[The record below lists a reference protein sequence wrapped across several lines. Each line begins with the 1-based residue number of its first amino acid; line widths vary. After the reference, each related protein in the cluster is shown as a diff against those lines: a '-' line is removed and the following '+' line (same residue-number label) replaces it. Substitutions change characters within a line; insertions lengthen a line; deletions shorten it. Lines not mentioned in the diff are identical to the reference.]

1 MKSVHQINA
10 QQYQGKAQQYLNS
23 QVHATG
29 EEFTKIL
36 KEVKP
41 TDHVLDLGCGGGHV
55 SYNIASYVQ
64 NVIAYDL
71 SNDMLEIV
79 RHTVQEKQ
87 LKNIKTQQGMAEQLP
102 FQSASFDVVI
112 SRYSAHH
119 WQDIH
124 QAVQEIKRV
133 LKPNGVFILID
144 TMSSNTPIFN
154 TFLQTIEFIRDPS
167 HVKNYSL
174 PEWSDIAEQAQL
186 EIRNFQMQNLYLNF
200 ATWIE
205 RMAPP
210 QSSIETLQFLQKNAC
225 DQVKI
230 YFKLTD
236 QGDFSLR
243 VGYLKIVNNDNEI
256 NSL

>member
-29 EEFTKIL
+29 EEFSKIL
-36 KEVKP
+36 KEVKT

-55 SYNIASYVQ
+55 SYTVASYVK

-71 SNDMLEIV
+71 SSDMLEV
-79 RHTVQEKQ
+79 VECSAKEKQ
-87 LKNIKTQQGMAEQLP
+87 LNNIKTQQGVAEHLP
-102 FQSASFDVVI
+102 FEASSFDVVI

-124 QAVQEIKRV
+124 QALQEIRRV
-133 LKPNGVFILID
+133 LKPQGIFILID
-144 TMSSNTPIFN
+144 TMSSNTPILN
-154 TFLQTIEFIRDPS
+154 TFLQTVEFIRDPS

-174 PEWSDIAEQAQL
+174 AEWSDIAEQAHL
-186 EIRNFQMQNLYLNF
+186 EIQNFQMQDLHLNF

-205 RMAPP
+205 RMSPP
-210 QSSIETLQFLQKNAC
+210 QSSVETLQYLQKNAC
-225 DQVKI
+225 DQVKN
-230 YFKLTD
+230 YFKIKEK
-236 QGDFSLR
+236 GDFNLH
-243 VGYLKIVNNDNEI
+243 VGYFIFKNIE
-256 NSL
+256 